1 VICAFSKNQIL
12 TGFKMADHD
21 VNENVSKLVKFLS
34 GKNAH
39 ELQAII
45 ADADRQNSLEA
56 EQISQRRISLDEYKA
71 LLADK
76 LKVDNLRWF
85 LEITRCKHL
94 YLLLY
99 PDAKLTMAPENIKWL
114 EVPEYD
120 DELSG
125 SDGTTSDGDSNIGY
139 YLEDL
144 LRILNHINRSNRNYS
159 RLKFFNFLDL
169 CWEAVGYDLWGL
181 GTFDKVFDIK
191 ENKELKPWTVRAHFL
206 VYIKNYLIKQTT
218 EIGEE
223 IGTNLGDAF
232 KGTIILFFGI
242 LKRSI
247 DNLIL
252 YSCSYLQR
260 LSSPSNKDQGSDG

>member
-1 VICAFSKNQIL
+1 
-12 TGFKMADHD
+12 MADHD

-34 GKNAH
+34 GKNAN
-39 ELQAII
+39 ELQTII
-45 ADADRQNSLEA
+45 ANVDRQLSLEA

-76 LKVDNLRWF
+76 LNVDNLRWF

-94 YLLLY
+94 YMLLY
-99 PDAKLTMAPENIKWL
+99 PDAKLTMVPEKIKWL
-114 EVPEYD
+114 EVPDPSD

-125 SDGTTSDGDSNIGY
+125 SDGNTSDGDSNIGF

-144 LRILNHINRSNRNYS
+144 LRILNHINHANRNYS

-169 CWEAVGYDLWGL
+169 CWEAVGYDLWGA

-218 EIGEE
+218 EIGKE

-232 KGTIILFFGI
+232 KGTIILFLGF
-242 LKRSI
+242 LKRNI